1 LKGTERKN
9 NLNNLI
15 NITNKDGK
23 LTVSSREVAERFE
36 KRHDH
41 VLRDVEALL
50 DQNPKLGADYFIES
64 SYKAGT
70 GKPYKQYELTRDGF
84 SLLAMG
90 FTGAKALGWKL
101 KFIEAFNK
109 MEETIKAPPL
119 PHGKELL
126 ALAVLEAH
134 ETIENQERQIKEL
147 IPKAVFADSVA
158 ASSTSILI
166 GELAK
171 ILKQNGVATGQNRL
185 FEWMRQNGYLIN
197 RKGTDYSMPT
207 QRSMEMGLFEIKET
221 SVSHSDG
228 HITVSKT
235 PKVTG
240 KGQIYFINKLKPV
253 LSLVVE

>member
-1 LKGTERKN
+1 MNE
-9 NLNNLI
+9 LI
-15 NITNKDGK
+15 NIENKDGV
-23 LTVSSREVAERFE
+23 LLVSSREVAEIFE

-90 FTGAKALGWKL
+90 FTGAKALEWKL
-101 KFIEAFNK
+101 KYLEAFNK
-109 MEETIKAPPL
+109 MEEVIKTGGI
-119 PHGKELL
+119 PHGKELI
-126 ALAVLEAH
+126 ALAVIEAQKV
-134 ETIENQERQIKEL
+134 IEDQGRQIQEL
-147 IPKAVFADSVA
+147 TPKGIFADSVA
-158 ASSTSILI
+158 ASHTTILI

-171 ILKQNGVATGQNRL
+171 ILKQNGVDTGQNRL
-185 FEWMRQNGYLIN
+185 FQWMRENGYLIN

-221 SVSHSDG
+221 SISHSDG
-228 HITVSKT
+228 HITVNKT

-240 KGQIYFINKLKPV
+240 KGQIYFINKLRP
-253 LSLVVE
+253 

>member
-1 LKGTERKN
+1 MNE
-9 NLNNLI
+9 LI
-15 NITNKDGK
+15 NIENKDGV
-23 LTVSSREVAERFE
+23 LLVSSREVAERFE

-70 GKPYKQYELTRDGF
+70 GKPYKQYKLTRDGF

-90 FTGAKALGWKL
+90 FTGAKALEWKL
-101 KFIEAFNK
+101 KYLEVFNK
-109 MEETIKAPPL
+109 MEEAIKAGGT
-119 PHGKELL
+119 PHGKELI
-126 ALAVLEAH
+126 ALAVIEAH
-134 ETIENQERQIKEL
+134 KVIEDQGRQIQEL
-147 IPKAVFADSVA
+147 IPKGIFADSVA
-158 ASSTSILI
+158 ASHTTILV

-171 ILKQNGVATGQNRL
+171 ILKQNGIDTGQNRL
-185 FEWMRQNGYLIN
+185 FQWMRDNGYLIN

-221 SVSHSDG
+221 SISHSDG
-228 HITVSKT
+228 HITVNKT

-240 KGQIYFINKLKPV
+240 KGQIYFINKLK
-253 LSLVVE
+253 LD

>member
-1 LKGTERKN
+1 M
-9 NLNNLI
+9 NNLI

>member
-1 LKGTERKN
+1 MNG
-9 NLNNLI
+9 LI
-15 NITNKDGK
+15 NIENKDGV
-23 LTVSSREVAERFE
+23 LLVSSREVAERFE

-90 FTGAKALGWKL
+90 FTGAKALEWKL
-101 KFIEAFNK
+101 KYLEAFNK
-109 MEETIKAPPL
+109 MEEVIKTGGI
-119 PHGKELL
+119 PHGKELI
-126 ALAVLEAH
+126 ALAVIEAQKV
-134 ETIENQERQIKEL
+134 IEDQGRQIQEL
-147 IPKAVFADSVA
+147 TPKGIFADSVA
-158 ASSTSILI
+158 ASHTTILI

-171 ILKQNGVATGQNRL
+171 ILKQNGVDTGQNRL
-185 FEWMRQNGYLIN
+185 FQWMRENGYLIN

-221 SVSHSDG
+221 SISHSDG
-228 HITVSKT
+228 HITVNKT

-240 KGQIYFINKLKPV
+240 KGQIYFINKLRP
-253 LSLVVE
+253 

>member
-1 LKGTERKN
+1 MNE
-9 NLNNLI
+9 LI
-15 NITNKDGK
+15 NIENKDGV
-23 LTVSSREVAERFE
+23 LLVSSREVAERFE

-90 FTGAKALGWKL
+90 FTGAKALEWKL
-101 KFIEAFNK
+101 KYLEAFNK
-109 MEETIKAPPL
+109 MEEVIKTGGI
-119 PHGKELL
+119 PHGKELI
-126 ALAVLEAH
+126 ALAVIEAQKV
-134 ETIENQERQIKEL
+134 IEDQGRQIQEL
-147 IPKAVFADSVA
+147 TPKGIFADSVA
-158 ASSTSILI
+158 ASHTTILI

-171 ILKQNGVATGQNRL
+171 ILKQNGVDTGQNRL
-185 FEWMRQNGYLIN
+185 FQWMRENGYLIN

-221 SVSHSDG
+221 SISHSDG
-228 HITVSKT
+228 HITVNKT

-240 KGQIYFINKLKPV
+240 KGQIYFINKLK
-253 LSLVVE
+253 LD

>member
-1 LKGTERKN
+1 MN
-9 NLNNLI
+9 NLMI
-15 NITNKDGK
+15 FEGRQVEVFEFDGK
-23 LTVSSREVAERFE
+23 VLFNPKHVAECLEIADVNSSTRKFNE
-36 KRHDH
+36 KQIVKLNNSDMHDMH
-41 VLRDVEALL
+41 IRKLNNAGENFLTESGVYKLIFKSHKPDAEKFQDWVTDEVLPAIR
-50 DQNPKLGADYFIES
+50 KTG
-64 SYKAGT
+64 SYNQA
-70 GKPYKQYELTRDGF
+70 
-84 SLLAMG
+84 
-90 FTGAKALGWKL
+90 
-101 KFIEAFNK
+101 
-109 MEETIKAPPL
+109 

-126 ALAVLEAH
+126 ALAVLEAQ

-158 ASSTSILI
+158 ASTTTILI

-240 KGQIYFINKLKPV
+240 KGQIYFINKLKPAVV
-253 LSLVVE
+253 LVAE

>member
-1 LKGTERKN
+1 M
-9 NLNNLI
+9 NNLI

-90 FTGAKALGWKL
+90 FTGAKALEWKL

-109 MEETIKAPPL
+109 MEESIKSAAIPE
-119 PHGKELL
+119 GKYLL
-126 ALAVLEAH
+126 ALAVLESNKV
-134 ETIENQERQIKEL
+134 IEEQDRQIKEL

-158 ASSTSILI
+158 ASTTTILI

-240 KGQIYFINKLKPV
+240 KGQIYFINKLKPAVV
-253 LSLVVE
+253 LVAE

>member
-1 LKGTERKN
+1 M
-9 NLNNLI
+9 NNLI

-90 FTGAKALGWKL
+90 FTGAKALEWKL
-101 KFIEAFNK
+101 KFIDAFNK
-109 MEETIKAPPL
+109 MEETIKSGV

-134 ETIENQERQIKEL
+134 KTIEDQGRQIKEL
-147 IPKAVFADSVA
+147 IPKGIFADSVA
-158 ASSTSILI
+158 ASHTTILV

-171 ILKQNGVATGQNRL
+171 ILKQNGVDTGQNRL
-185 FEWMRQNGYLIN
+185 FQWMRENGYLIN

-207 QRSMEMGLFEIKET
+207 QRSMELGLFEIKET
-221 SVSHSDG
+221 SVAHSDG
-228 HITVSKT
+228 HITVNKT

-240 KGQIYFINKLKPV
+240 KGQIYFINKLKPETAIAV
-253 LSLVVE
+253 NN